1 MPARGIHLIRGAQSR
16 LRHIIFE
23 LRYRYGYTYLDR
35 CGRVLNRL
43 TRDHPEWVVGN
54 DVSPQ
59 NAPLYSVLNGCRFS
73 FSAIK
78 IDLALEKS
86 ADEDEIEERDILE
99 FANQV
104 DIVTSIVTDELG
116 LESFTRIGFRSLFF
130 FPFDTK
136 EKADEWLYGLG
147 FFGVSKSLVNTFGG
161 TQHSVA
167 LSGVFSGPDA
177 RYRVALNTIET
188 HAQFDG
194 GSEIVSIKPSALP
207 SDQRQHLL
215 KLLKQRRRMRLD
227 AGYAAVI
234 DIDSYL
240 DDPPSIDP
248 REFIARN
255 AGSLIDK
262 IRASSTSQQG

>member
-1 MPARGIHLIRGAQSR
+1 MAARGIHLVRGAQPR

-59 NAPLYSVLNGCRFS
+59 NAPLYSVVNGCRFS
-73 FSAIK
+73 FSSIK
-78 IDLALEKS
+78 LDLALEKS
-86 ADEDEIEERDILE
+86 ADEDEIEEQNILE

-104 DIVTSIVTDELG
+104 DIDTSIVTDELG

-136 EKADEWLYGLG
+136 EKADEWLFGLG
-147 FFGVSKSLVNTFGG
+147 FFEVSKNLVNAFGG
-161 TQHSVA
+161 TRHSVGLA
-167 LSGVFSGPDA
+167 GVFSGPDA
-177 RYRVALNTIET
+177 RYRVSLSTIEIP
-188 HAQFDG
+188 AQFDG

-207 SDQRQHLL
+207 TDQRQHLL
-215 KLLKQRRRMRLD
+215 KHLKERRRMRLE
-227 AGYAAVI
+227 AGCAAVI
-234 DIDSYL
+234 DIDSYQ

-248 REFIARN
+248 RDFIARN
-255 AGSLIDK
+255 AGSFMDK
-262 IRASSTSQQG
+262 IRASSMSHQS